1 MMFFMAVDDYT
12 TSSMMRLSTCDSSI
26 REDSQSASTPRTAD
40 SFSLLHDIEQ
50 SALERR
56 TIGPTGVDEA
66 RSFGGY
72 VLFSHLTSSTIRL
85 VDNDGQKVHSWD
97 LLGRT
102 GRHCRLLPN
111 GNLAVNT
118 LRPESDEAGGPYPFP
133 FFRKYG
139 GGVMSKLDVNSKV
152 VRQYTDPLGHHDQYH
167 YRDGRILY
175 TSLEALSKE
184 ESAKVVGGVPGTEI
198 DGITYA
204 DTIKEVDTDGTV
216 IWQWKVSERLSRDE
230 YPLQPHYTREH
241 YPLINSVLP
250 MRDSRFILASMRS
263 VSAVI
268 IIDKS
273 TGNIVWKVGS
283 KTLAQ
288 QHNAT
293 ELDNGNILIFDNGA
307 FRVGESITYT
317 RAIEIDRATKA
328 IVWEYRDRSQMH
340 NFFTPFMG
348 SAQRLANGNTLLC
361 ESAFGR
367 IFEVTREGYVCWEY
381 VNPHFATYPDPETEK
396 FFSGE
401 SNALFR
407 AYGYSADEI
416 SGVLSAL
423 SS

>member
-1 MMFFMAVDDYT
+1 MAVDDYT

-118 LRPESDEAGGPYPFP
+118 LRPEGDEAGGPYPFP

-167 YRDGRILY
+167 YGDGRILY

-184 ESAKVVGGVPGTEI
+184 ESARVVGGVPGTEI

-204 DTIKEVDTDGTV
+204 DTIKEVDAEGNMT
-216 IWQWKVSERLSRDE
+216 WQWKVSERLSRDE

-268 IIDKS
+268 IIEKS
-273 TGNIVWKVGS
+273 TGDIVWKVGS
-283 KTLAQ
+283 EILAQ

-317 RAIEIDRATKA
+317 RAIEIDRATKE

-396 FFSGE
+396 LFPGE

-407 AYGYSADEI
+407 AYRYSADEI

>member
-1 MMFFMAVDDYT
+1 M
-12 TSSMMRLSTCDSSI
+12 
-26 REDSQSASTPRTAD
+26 
-40 SFSLLHDIEQ
+40 EQ
-50 SALERR
+50 NTLKRR
-56 TIGPTGVDEA
+56 AIGLTGVDKTK
-66 RSFGGY
+66 SFGGY
-72 VLFSHLTSSTIRL
+72 VLFCPLTSSIARL
-85 VDNDGQKVHSWD
+85 IDNNGREVHSWN
-97 LLGRT
+97 LPGRV

-118 LRPESDEAGGPYPFP
+118 LRPETDEAGGPYPFP
-133 FFRKYG
+133 FFHKYG
-139 GGVMSKLDVNSKV
+139 GGVMSELGINSNV
-152 VRQYTDPLGHHDQYH
+152 VRQYVDPLGHHDQYH
-167 YRDGRILY
+167 YGDGRILY

-204 DTIKEVDTDGTV
+204 DTIREVDAEGNLT
-216 IWQWKVSERLSRDE
+216 WQWKVSERLPRDE

-250 MRDSRFILASMRS
+250 MRDARYVLASMRS

-268 IIDKS
+268 IIDRE
-273 TGNIVWKVGS
+273 TGDIVWKLGPEV
-283 KTLAQ
+283 LAQ

-293 ELDNGNILIFDNGA
+293 ELENGNILIFDNGA
-307 FRVGESITYT
+307 FRAGESITYT
-317 RAIEIDRATKA
+317 RAIEVDRTTKK

-348 SAQRLANGNTLLC
+348 SAQRLENGNTLLC

-381 VNPHFATYPDPETEK
+381 VNPHFAAYPEEETRK
-396 FFSGE
+396 IFPGE

-407 AYGYSADEI
+407 AYGYSADEVAV
-416 SGVLSAL
+416 VLSGL
-423 SS
+423 NNGINGVDG